1 MHNGYILQM
10 LFVQLIKDVVLPGYL
25 VGMVWL
31 IFAEAILFLPI
42 NLKEC
47 YGMTFL
53 VGGLL

>member
-1 MHNGYILQM
+1 M
-10 LFVQLIKDVVLPGYL
+10 LFVQLIKNVLGLPGYV

-47 YGMTFL
+47 YGMIFL
-53 VGGLL
+53 VGPLL